1 MTKSVKELRVIA
13 KELGIAGRW
22 DMTREQLIK
31 AIDEV
36 SIDVQVE
43 GKTESTV
50 TTEEEKVVEVEEE
63 ILKDVITALPTEATE
78 EIPIVPIVIVDK
90 LIETAIVKEEKQIAF
105 MSTDKLVYIRNLDV
119 GALVAFR
126 CGDSLE
132 SGMVINKSVQ
142 RELVKL
148 ETKSNKEFIIPF
160 SDIAWVRTGKRWPR
174 WIYDLLKGGKLNDGQ
189 IIK

>member
-105 MSTDKLVYIRNLDV
+105 MSADKLVYIKNLDV

-126 CGDSLE
+126 CGDTLE

>member
-31 AIDEV
+31 AIDEG
-36 SIDVQVE
+36 STNVQVE